1 MRIRRLVAQ
10 GFRNLEPVDL
20 NLDAPFVVFHGQN
33 AQGKTNV
40 LEAIH
45 LLATLKPLK
54 GRGRRELIQW
64 GGNEA
69 GVVGWVEAHGIDRQ
83 YRVKLT
89 KSGRQAEL
97 DGKRVSD
104 LNEYFAGIR
113 CISFTPLDAR
123 IVSEGPLYRRQ
134 WLDRAAFTA
143 KPAHLG
149 VVRTVHRI
157 LSQKGAAL
165 RLDRPDL
172 AVLDALDDQLARV
185 GAELVSRRVEMLQA
199 LQPHVSAVHSTLS
212 SGVGTV
218 KLQYKTAGLG
228 DSPADRMKSLRAK
241 LEDARVNELRRRTVL
256 AGPQTDDVQVVLDG
270 RSARTY
276 GSRGQVRS
284 LVLSLKLAEM
294 MAARERGLVPLFLID
309 DVSSE
314 LDRERTA
321 QLVGALSDLG
331 AQVLATTTD
340 PDHMGVLPPHDTLR
354 VAVNAGSLSVFS
366 SNEVPSEDRDSPG
379 E

>member
-10 GFRNLEPVDL
+10 GFRNLEPIDL

-33 AQGKTNV
+33 AQGKTNA

-45 LLATLKPLK
+45 LLATLKPLR
-54 GRGRRELIQW
+54 GRGRRELIRW
-64 GGNEA
+64 GGKEA
-69 GVVGWVEAHGIDRQ
+69 GVAGWVHAHGIERQ
-83 YRVKLT
+83 YRVNLT
-89 KSGRQAEL
+89 TTGRQAEL

-113 CISFTPLDAR
+113 CICFTPLDAR
-123 IVSEGPLYRRQ
+123 IVSEGPTYRRQ

-149 VVRTVHRI
+149 VVRTVQRI

-165 RLDRPDL
+165 RQDEPHA
-172 AVLDALDDQLARV
+172 AVLDALDDQLAVV
-185 GAELVSRRVEMLQA
+185 GAELVSRRVEMLEA
-199 LQPHVSAVHSTLS
+199 LQPHVRAVHGTLAG
-212 SGVGTV
+212 GVGTV
-218 KLQYKTAGLG
+218 KLRYKTAAVG
-228 DSPADRMKSLRAK
+228 DSRAERSAALRSKLADSRAT
-241 LEDARVNELRRRTVL
+241 ELRRGSVL
-256 AGPQTDDVQVVLDG
+256 AGPQTDDVQVVLNG
-270 RSARTY
+270 RSARAY

-340 PDHMGVLPPHDTLR
+340 PDHMGALPPRDTLK
-354 VAVNAGSLSVFS
+354 VAVNGGSLAVLGSK
-366 SNEVPSEDRDSPG
+366 
-379 E
+379 